1 MARAMT
7 AAGEVHNPKL
17 GGREKAAV
25 LQDRGGVAT
34 LPFLLA
40 KNLLFWGSISLS
52 LYGIYTVATL
62 F

>member
-17 GGREKAAV
+17 GGREKAAG
-25 LQDRGGVAT
+25 LKDRGGVAA

-40 KNLLFWGSISLS
+40 KNLLFWGSVSLT
-52 LYGIYTVATL
+52 LYGLYTAVTL
-62 F
+62 L